1 MDGAMLP
8 RDKDTECDTATPG
21 QEEARN
27 GPPPDPSED
36 MAPPTL
42 LASRP
47 GEKTFLFKYLLFIYL
62 TVLDLGCSK
71 ILILAARGI

>member
-42 LASRP
+42 LALDLERRHFS
-47 GEKTFLFKYLLFIYL
+47 LNICYLFI
-62 TVLDLGCSK
+62 
-71 ILILAARGI
+71 

>member
-8 RDKDTECDTATPG
+8 RVKDTECDTATPG
-21 QEEARN
+21 LEEARN
-27 GPPPDPSED
+27 GPPPDPSEG
-36 MAPPTL
+36 MAPPTP

-62 TVLDLGCSK
+62 TVLDLGCSTWNP
-71 ILILAARGI
+71 